1 MTSRNSRT
9 ATTAKFAGTIL
20 ITALI
25 GAVTAAADDISEVAV
40 TNSGKLRLKV
50 VILSEP
56 GFGELGRS
64 SSPDFISGN
73 SGHGTVHLKSRVK
86 TYHWEVFALGPD
98 GHQDTEPCDS
108 DHRRGV
114 SASSI
119 TVGCDHTIAGGK
131 KPAPPAA
138 PPVAAATAPPTNS
151 AQSGGQQKAECPV
164 NERRSDMSCPP
175 KSPDVQQ
182 LAKLKTE
189 GEDAVKAL
197 DKAESDLGGVVVNP
211 KDPKAA
217 IKKII
222 EIGRQYNDARRK
234 INHYR
239 TMLGHEP
246 DQLNIDFNRK
256 LPSVEK
262 DVYAELKNKLN
273 VLGCEWTQTSGDL
286 DMDKLAAC
294 EGKMDAGGGGRK

>member
-73 SGHGTVHLKSRVK
+73 SGHGTVHLKSKVK

-108 DHRRGV
+108 DHRKGV

-119 TVGCDHTIAGGK
+119 TVGCDHTMTAAK
-131 KPAPPAA
+131 PPAPPPAATAA
-138 PPVAAATAPPTNS
+138 PPVNQTVRASFSNVPPRPDDL
-151 AQSGGQQKAECPV
+151 KAM
-164 NERRSDMSCPP
+164 N
-175 KSPDVQQ
+175 
-182 LAKLKTE
+182 LK
-189 GEDAVKAL
+189 
-197 DKAESDLGGVVVNP
+197 ESDAEMTIEFTDLV
-211 KDPKAA
+211 A
-217 IKKII
+217 KK
-222 EIGRQYNDARRK
+222 
-234 INHYR
+234 
-239 TMLGHEP
+239 
-246 DQLNIDFNRK
+246 
-256 LPSVEK
+256 
-262 DVYAELKNKLN
+262 
-273 VLGCEWTQTSGDL
+273 TQTFPLPVGVKDIVLTLDASGSAHLTYKVSFRGAPCFSGSADGTL
-286 DMDKLAAC
+286 GASPAGRV
-294 EGKMDAGGGGRK
+294 GKVVALQLRSINPPSCAVRM